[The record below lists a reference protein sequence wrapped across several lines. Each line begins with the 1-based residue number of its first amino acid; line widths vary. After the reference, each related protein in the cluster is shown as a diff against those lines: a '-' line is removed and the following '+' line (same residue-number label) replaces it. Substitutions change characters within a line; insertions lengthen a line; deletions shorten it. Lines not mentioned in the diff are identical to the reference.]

1 MIIRADRAKHVT
13 WVGFIVNVILSV
25 AKIIAGIIGHSGAMV
40 ADGIHSISDF
50 VTDVI
55 VIVFIGVSSKGENH
69 RYRYGHGKF
78 ETFATML
85 ISFALA
91 AVGIGMLI
99 SSVEFIIKAIQG
111 MVLPRPG
118 MLAFIMAAV
127 SIATKEWLFQYTRIV
142 GSQINSMALVAN
154 AWHHRSDA
162 LSSIAVFVGIGCAM
176 FLGEEWRVLDP
187 IAAALVSIFIL
198 LVAYRLAMPSI
209 HELLE
214 VSLPEKVTAEIGREI
229 ASVDGV
235 CAYHHL
241 RTRKNGNIYIID
253 FHIKV
258 KPTLTVVE
266 AHNIANNTE
275 KALKAKYGKQSR
287 VNIHIEPYNGEKLTI
302 DKSCND

>member
-13 WVGFIVNVILSV
+13 WVGFIV
-25 AKIIAGIIGHSGAMV
+25 KIIAGIIGHSGAMV

-99 SSVEFIIKAIQG
+99 SSVELIIKAIQG
-111 MVLPRPG
+111 MVLPQPG

-214 VSLPEKVTAEIGREI
+214 VSLPEKVTAEIGR
-229 ASVDGV
+229 
-235 CAYHHL
+235 
-241 RTRKNGNIYIID
+241 
-253 FHIKV
+253 
-258 KPTLTVVE
+258 
-266 AHNIANNTE
+266 
-275 KALKAKYGKQSR
+275 
-287 VNIHIEPYNGEKLTI
+287 
-302 DKSCND
+302 